1 MEKLTTFDSPWILIG
16 LLGQSFFFS
25 RFLVQWIASERK
37 GRSTIPNTFWYLSIA
52 GSALLLAYA
61 IYRHGPGI
69 HPGAIG
75 QPVRLYAESGADQ
88 KEEGVA
94 RGLTD
99 DRANEGDPV

>member
-16 LLGQSFFFS
+16 LVGQSFFFS

-61 IYRHGPGI
+61 IYRM
-69 HPGAIG
+69 
-75 QPVRLYAESGADQ
+75 
-88 KEEGVA
+88 
-94 RGLTD
+94 
-99 DRANEGDPV
+99 DPVFILGQSVNQFVYVRNLVLIKREEREVAS